1 MSRTYRNIPETPV
14 SEGDY
19 SPRVYRTPK
28 NSKLYKELRSPSY
41 DYKFVSGY
49 KEDWR
54 LRKRD
59 WKKLERR
66 HKTRIHFMTE
76 EEAQALLKS

>member
-1 MSRTYRNIPETPV
+1 MSRTYRNIPEAHV

-19 SPRVYRTPK
+19 SPRIYRTPK
-28 NSKLYKELRSPSY
+28 NSKLYKELSSPSY

-54 LRKRD
+54 LRNRD
-59 WKKLERR
+59 WKKLEKRG
-66 HKTRIHFMTE
+66 KTRIHFMTQ
-76 EEAQALLKS
+76 EEAEKLLRS